1 MQTLKNDQ
9 LFVKNILTEHCY
21 KKNGNIEKGSE
32 IMLLWGNINKYTG
45 IEGL

>member
-1 MQTLKNDQ
+1 VQTLKNDQ
-9 LFVKNILTEHCY
+9 LIVKNILTEHCY

-32 IMLLWGNINKYTG
+32 IMLFRGNINKYTR